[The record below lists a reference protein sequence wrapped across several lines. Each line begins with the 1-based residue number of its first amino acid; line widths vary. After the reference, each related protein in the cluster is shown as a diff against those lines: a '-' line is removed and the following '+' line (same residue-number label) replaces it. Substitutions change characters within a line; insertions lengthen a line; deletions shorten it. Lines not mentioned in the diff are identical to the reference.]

1 MKAFDTDILTQIL
14 RGNAAYAERV
24 ALIPVTEQA
33 LPILAAEEVL
43 RGRLN
48 TIRQAE
54 AGKAKITI
62 EQAYQFF
69 EQTLKDIRELTVL
82 SYTPQAEVQYQEWRK
97 QKLRGSTHD
106 LRIAAICIAHSVTL
120 VTRNRRDFEHVPG
133 LSVEFWE

>member
-14 RGNAAYAERV
+14 RGNPVYTERV
-24 ALIPVTEQA
+24 ALIPVAEQA
-33 LPILAAEEVL
+33 LPILAAEELL

-62 EQAYQFF
+62 EQAYQLF
-69 EQTLKDIRELTVL
+69 EQTLKDLRELRIL
-82 SYTPQAEVQYQEWRK
+82 SCTPQAEVQYQEWRK

-120 VTRNRRDFEHVPG
+120 VTRNRRDFEHIPG

>member
-1 MKAFDTDILTQIL
+1 MKAFDTDILTQLL
-14 RGNAAYAERV
+14 RGNPVYTERL
-24 ALIPVTEQA
+24 ALIPVAEQA
-33 LPILAAEEVL
+33 LPVIAAEELL

-62 EQAYQFF
+62 DQAYRFF
-69 EQTLKDIRELTVL
+69 EQTLEDIRELTVL

-97 QKLRGSTHD
+97 QKLRGSAHD

-120 VTRNRRDFEHVPG
+120 VTRNRRDFEHIPG

>member
-14 RGNAAYAERV
+14 RGNPAYAERV
-24 ALIPVTEQA
+24 AQIPVAEQA
-33 LPILAAEEVL
+33 LPIVAAEEVL
-43 RGRLN
+43 RGRFN

-54 AGKAKITI
+54 AGKAKVTI

-69 EQTLKDIRELTVL
+69 EQTLKDIRELTIL
-82 SYTPQAEVQYQEWRK
+82 SYNSQAESQYQTWRT

-106 LRIAAICIAHSVTL
+106 LRIAAICIVHAVTL
-120 VTRNRRDFEHVPG
+120 VTRNRRDFEHIPG

>member
-1 MKAFDTDILTQIL
+1 MKAFDTDILTQLL
-14 RGNAAYAERV
+14 RGNPAFAER
-24 ALIPVTEQA
+24 AATIPVPEQA
-33 LPILAAEEVL
+33 LPIVVAEEML
-43 RGRLN
+43 RGRFN

-62 EQAYQFF
+62 EQAYHFF

-82 SYTPQAEVQYQEWRK
+82 AYTPEAESRFQEWRS

-106 LRIAAICIAHSVTL
+106 LRIAATCIAHSVTL
-120 VTRNRRDFEHVPG
+120 VTRNRRDFEHIPG

>member
-14 RGNAAYAERV
+14 RGNPVCTERV
-24 ALIPVTEQA
+24 ALIPVAEQA
-33 LPILAAEEVL
+33 LPILVAEELL

-69 EQTLKDIRELTVL
+69 EQTLKDLRELRIL

-97 QKLRGSTHD
+97 QKPRGSTHD

-120 VTRNRRDFEHVPG
+120 VTRNRRDFEHISG

>member
-1 MKAFDTDILTQIL
+1 MKAFDTDIVTQIL
-14 RGNAAYAERV
+14 RGNPVYANRV
-24 ALIPVTEQA
+24 ALIPVAEQA

-54 AGKAKITI
+54 GGKAKITI

-69 EQTLKDIRELTVL
+69 EQTLRDIRELTVL
-82 SYTPQAEVQYQEWRK
+82 SYVPQAEVRYQAWRK

-106 LRIAAICIAHSVTL
+106 LRIAALCIAHSVTL
-120 VTRNRRDFEHVPG
+120 VTRNRRDFEHIPG

>member
-1 MKAFDTDILTQIL
+1 MRAFDTDIPTQIL
-14 RGNAAYAERV
+14 RGNPVYADRV
-24 ALIPVTEQA
+24 VLIPVAEQA

-69 EQTLKDIRELTVL
+69 EQTLRDIRELTVL
-82 SYTPQAEVQYQEWRK
+82 SYLPQAEVHYQAWRK

-106 LRIAAICIAHSVTL
+106 LRIAALCIAHSVTL
-120 VTRNRRDFEHVPG
+120 VTRNRRDFAHIPG

>member
-14 RGNAAYAERV
+14 RGNSAYADRMANLPV
-24 ALIPVTEQA
+24 AEQS
-33 LPILAAEEVL
+33 LPIVAVEEVL

-69 EQTLKDIRELTVL
+69 EQTLKDIRELPVL
-82 SYTPQAEVQYQEWRK
+82 SYSPQAEGQYQTWRK
-97 QKLRGSTHD
+97 QKIRGSTHD
-106 LRIAAICIAHSVTL
+106 LRIAAICVAHSVTL
-120 VTRNRRDFEHVPG
+120 VSRNRRDFESIPG

>member
-14 RGNAAYAERV
+14 RGNPAYAERAANVPV
-24 ALIPVTEQA
+24 AEQA
-33 LPILAAEEVL
+33 MPIVAAEEVL

-69 EQTLKDIRELTVL
+69 EQALKDIRELTVL
-82 SYTPQAEVQYQEWRK
+82 SFTPKAEVQYQEWRK

-106 LRIAAICIAHSVTL
+106 LRIAAICIAHVVTL
-120 VTRNRRDFEHVPG
+120 VTRNRRDFEHIPG

>member
-1 MKAFDTDILTQIL
+1 MKAFDTDILTQLL
-14 RGNAAYAERV
+14 RGNPAFAERAASIHV
-24 ALIPVTEQA
+24 PEQA
-33 LPILAAEEVL
+33 LPIVVAEEVL
-43 RGRLN
+43 RGRFN

-62 EQAYQFF
+62 EQAYHFF

-82 SYTPQAEVQYQEWRK
+82 AYTPEAESRYQNWRS

-106 LRIAAICIAHSVTL
+106 LRIAATCIAHSVTL
-120 VTRNRRDFEHVPG
+120 VTRNRRDFEHIPG

>member
-1 MKAFDTDILTQIL
+1 MKAFDTDILTQLL
-14 RGNAAYAERV
+14 RGNPVYAERV
-24 ALIPVTEQA
+24 ALIPVAEQA

-54 AGKAKITI
+54 SGKAKITI
-62 EQAYQFF
+62 DQAYQFF

-82 SYTPQAEVQYQEWRK
+82 SYTPQAEVQYQEWRR

-106 LRIAAICIAHSVTL
+106 LRIAAICIVHSTTL

>member
-14 RGNAAYAERV
+14 RGNPVYAERV
-24 ALIPVTEQA
+24 ALIPIAEQA
-33 LPILAAEEVL
+33 LPILAAEEIL

-54 AGKAKITI
+54 AGKAKVTI

-69 EQTLKDIRELTVL
+69 EQTLRDIRELTVL
-82 SYTPQAEVQYQEWRK
+82 SYTPQAEAQYQEWRK

-106 LRIAAICIAHSVTL
+106 LRIAALCIAHSVTL
-120 VTRNRRDFEHVPG
+120 ATRNRRDFEHIPG

>member
-1 MKAFDTDILTQIL
+1 M
-14 RGNAAYAERV
+14 
-24 ALIPVTEQA
+24 
-33 LPILAAEEVL
+33 L

-62 EQAYQFF
+62 ELAYQFF
-69 EQTLKDIRELTVL
+69 EQTLRDIRELTVL
-82 SYTPQAEVQYQEWRK
+82 SYTPQAEMQYQEWRK

-120 VTRNRRDFEHVPG
+120 VTRNRRDFEHIPK
-133 LSVEFWE
+133 LSVEFWD

>member
-14 RGNAAYAERV
+14 RGNPGYGERV
-24 ALIPVTEQA
+24 ALIPVAEQA
-33 LPILAAEEVL
+33 LPILAVEEVL

-120 VTRNRRDFEHVPG
+120 VTRNRRDFEHIPE
-133 LSVEFWE
+133 LSVEFWQ